1 MYYSFDFAAQVVH
14 LCMDEIRHRG
24 LEERKLLRKSVPNS
38 VLFIKVFKR
47 HRCSAIDL
55 TCVDIHSVATL
66 MQDILVCCQER
77 IISKKAWRIINYETC
92 TLSGLSRLLTEQ
104 GEQLLIDLLDFLVEL
119 MHYKEKNGMDA
130 YRLGEAMGK
139 VTLGPSECNPVM
151 AEKAGH
157 FLTRMIIEH
166 SKLLTMR
173 GHKRLRR
180 IDSGFERG
188 HELSD
193 GYHKKTKTKT
203 KTRDKDKD
211 KTNSH
216 GSYGPSSNST
226 YNYYCDRI
234 KPMTKREAGR
244 AKAKYYDRLIRKTK
258 STTADW
264 VLNLSG
270 VQAMLDDTYADCG
283 PDPPEKPWLSIFS
296 TTEELMVNRDSASQ
310 PLLFRILMEANK
322 PVVPVPA
329 NPFGQSYLFS
339 ASQAYQV
346 ESCLGEAF
354 KEFAALC
361 YSHPMSRQWVEKTT
375 SPLAKLN
382 HSISNLKLNI
392 RKIRSRHDIGE
403 EDIGGVD
410 RFVGVG
416 GTGTGGILGPGGFV
430 GVPSIGTA
438 GTAGSRSGSG
448 SGGGGGDD
456 SLSRDD
462 ATYIGHGE
470 SDGRSSTGDHQKK
483 PKNMK
488 RMMRRVIKM
497 GGNMVLKRDED
508 KSL

>member
-47 HRCSAIDL
+47 HRCSALDL
-55 TCVDIHSVATL
+55 TYVDIHSVATL

-77 IISKKAWRIINYETC
+77 IISKKTWRMINYETC

-139 VTLGPSECNPVM
+139 VTLGPSECSPVM

-166 SKLLTMR
+166 SKLLSIR

-180 IDSGFERG
+180 IDSGFER
-188 HELSD
+188 ETCD
-193 GYHKKTKTKT
+193 
-203 KTRDKDKD
+203 D
-211 KTNSH
+211 
-216 GSYGPSSNST
+216 
-226 YNYYCDRI
+226 NYWRI
-234 KPMTKREAGR
+234 TPMTKREAGR
-244 AKAKYYDRLIRKTK
+244 AKAKSYDRLIRKTK

-264 VLNLSG
+264 VFNLNGLQS
-270 VQAMLDDTYADCG
+270 MLDDDYDYG

-296 TTEELMVNRDSASQ
+296 TTEDLLVNRDSASQ

-322 PVVPVPA
+322 PVATIPA

-361 YSHPMSRQWVEKTT
+361 YSHPLSRQWVEKT

-392 RKIRSRHDIGE
+392 RKIRSRHDISE
-403 EDIGGVD
+403 ED
-410 RFVGVG
+410 
-416 GTGTGGILGPGGFV
+416 TE
-430 GVPSIGTA
+430 
-438 GTAGSRSGSG
+438 
-448 SGGGGGDD
+448 D

-470 SDGRSSTGDHQKK
+470 SDGRSSSGDHQKK

-508 KSL
+508 KSV